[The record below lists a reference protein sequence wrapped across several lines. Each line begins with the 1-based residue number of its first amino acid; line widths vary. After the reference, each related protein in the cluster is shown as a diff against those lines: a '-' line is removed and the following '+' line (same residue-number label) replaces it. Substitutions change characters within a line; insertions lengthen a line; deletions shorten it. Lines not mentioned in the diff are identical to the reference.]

1 MEEINS
7 GRKEEWVRSENQEK
21 KVRKQRMRNSR
32 KTEERIDRE
41 IMIKE
46 ERESL
51 EKWKKKKKILERKK
65 EKRNFGKDKE
75 LWE

>member
-51 EKWKKKKKILERKK
+51 EKWKKKKDSGKKKRKAK
-65 EKRNFGKDKE
+65 FWKR
-75 LWE
+75 